1 MTAPRPHTP
10 SRPPRRPVRRALRSR
25 RLLATAAACL
35 TVAALTTGAAA
46 AAVGPAA
53 VGPAAGAAVG
63 PAAVGPAAVGPTGA
77 VPAGSR
83 TAVPAGG
90 PPATTAPA
98 RPGPPSSPGCGTAP
112 AWAPG
117 TTAVRTLDSGGLQR
131 TVRVHLPDGY
141 RADRPTPVVLVFHGR
156 GNDGATTE
164 NVSGLSGLPAV
175 VAYPDGVPGGEDK
188 RAWQGAPYSAPGVDD
203 VVFTGSL
210 LDELESTLC
219 VDPGRVFATGKSN
232 GGGFTEILACR
243 MSDRIAAIAPVAG
256 AYYRAGEPPCR
267 PGRPV
272 PALFVH
278 GTDDATIPYTGDAD
292 RGLPAIPAK
301 VAEWVARDGCHARP
315 QTRRIEPDVTIAT
328 WRGCRDGA
336 RVSHVAVDVGGH
348 TWPGATAYSGGG
360 VTTQTVRAT
369 ALVGDFFGLGGRR

>member
-1 MTAPRPHTP
+1 MTR
-10 SRPPRRPVRRALRSR
+10 RPRRARLRAV
-25 RLLATAAACL
+25 ATACL
-35 TVAALTTGAAA
+35 VAAALTTGAAVA
-46 AAVGPAA
+46 PTASGSTPGP
-53 VGPAAGAAVG
+53 GAA
-63 PAAVGPAAVGPTGA
+63 
-77 VPAGSR
+77 
-83 TAVPAGG
+83 
-90 PPATTAPA
+90 
-98 RPGPPSSPGCGTAP
+98 PGPVGAPTPGCGTTPPQA
-112 AWAPG
+112 AG
-117 TTAVRTLDSGGLQR
+117 TTAVRTIDSGGR
-131 TVRVHLPDGY
+131 ERSVRVHLPDGY
-141 RADRPTPVVLVFHGR
+141 RPDRPTPVVLVFHVR

-164 NVSGLSGLPAV
+164 NFSGLSGLPAV
-175 VAYPDGVPGGEDK
+175 VAYPDGVPGGEGK
-188 RAWQGAPYSAPGVDD
+188 RSWQGAPYSAPGVDD
-203 VVFTGSL
+203 VAFTGDL
-210 LDELESTLC
+210 LDDLESTLC

-267 PGRPV
+267 LGRPV

-278 GTDDATIPYTGDAD
+278 GTGDATIPYTGDAD

-301 VAEWVARDGCHARP
+301 VAEWVARDGCRARP

-336 RVSHVAVDVGGH
+336 RVAHVAVDGGGH

-369 ALVGDFFGLGGRR
+369 ALIGDFFGLGGPR